1 MSTDSDLAFDEEK
14 KNESPPFDFEVIK
27 KCDSELS
34 SKNDSSSEN
43 DEE

>member
-1 MSTDSDLAFDEEK
+1 MSTDSDLACEEEK
-14 KNESPPFDFEVIK
+14 KNESPPFDFEVN